1 MNRLPEVGVEGL
13 SSRSPS
19 QLRLVAGRAVPAPLG
34 LGLLLRR
41 GRRQG
46 TLLKILKVPRK
57 EGPRPSEPLSLRLSV
72 TN

>member
-41 GRRQG
+41 GHRRG
-46 TLLKILKVPRK
+46 ALLQILQIPQKGGR
-57 EGPRPSEPLSLRLSV
+57 RPSEGL
-72 TN
+72 